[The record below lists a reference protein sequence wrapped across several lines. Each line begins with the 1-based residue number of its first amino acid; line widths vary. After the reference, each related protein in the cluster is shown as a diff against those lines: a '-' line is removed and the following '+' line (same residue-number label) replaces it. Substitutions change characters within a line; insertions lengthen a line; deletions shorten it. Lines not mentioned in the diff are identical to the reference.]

1 MAPPQP
7 PRTLS
12 HDARLCVAPD
22 GSRFLFLDGSD
33 RPMSGIKRIVYFGQ
47 ERQALGGAR
56 LLVLVPDE
64 EGACVDELASEIRPG
79 PEVCYVTEK
88 RLQRRPFYEAL
99 FQFDQLGNRFRLS
112 GPGPGVL
119 IFERHQ
125 RRVRKN

>member
-1 MAPPQP
+1 
-7 PRTLS
+7 
-12 HDARLCVAPD
+12 
-22 GSRFLFLDGSD
+22 
-33 RPMSGIKRIVYFGQ
+33 MSGIKRIVYFGQ

-56 LLVLVPDE
+56 LLVLAPDE

-88 RLQRRPFYEAL
+88 RLQRQSFYEAL
-99 FQFDQLGNRFRLS
+99 FQFDQLGNRFRLP
-112 GPGPGVL
+112 GPGPGGL